1 MSKFDLGQVV
11 ATPGALRCLE
21 EAEQG
26 AAEFLHRHNAGDWG
40 DLCEGDKM
48 ANEAALVDGSRLF
61 SKYHTKLG
69 VALWVISEAVG
80 DDGKRG
86 STCVLLPEEY

>member
-1 MSKFDLGQVV
+1 MPKFDLGCVV

-26 AAEFLHRHNAGDWG
+26 AAEFLRRHSAGDWG
-40 DLCEGDKM
+40 DLGEADKA

-61 SKYHTKLG
+61 SKYHTKFG
-69 VALWVISEAVG
+69 VAVWIITEAIG
-80 DDGKRG
+80 DDGQRG